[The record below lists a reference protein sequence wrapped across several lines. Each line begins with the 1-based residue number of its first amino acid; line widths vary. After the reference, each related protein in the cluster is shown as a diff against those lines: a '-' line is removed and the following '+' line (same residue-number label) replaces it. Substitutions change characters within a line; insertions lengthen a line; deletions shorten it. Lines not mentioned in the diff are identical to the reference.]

1 MTQDSAI
8 LAYDDLI
15 WVCTNLCELLE
26 VENDAL
32 THHDAQTVRELAAN
46 KVALSNLYERS
57 MLPLADDPDSVEAL
71 EPEQKEELKA
81 LGGRL
86 AQLVAANA
94 MMLRAEMEACRRV
107 LDAMVSA
114 AKELATNT
122 VAYGARGKFEI
133 AQMGCERNALAL
145 NRML

>member
-1 MTQDSAI
+1 MTQEPAI
-8 LAYDDLI
+8 LAFDDLI

-32 THHDAQTVRELAAN
+32 TRHDAQTVRDLAAN
-46 KVALSNLYERS
+46 KAALSNLYERS
-57 MLPLADDPDSVEAL
+57 MLPLVDDPDVVETL

-81 LGGRL
+81 LGARL
-86 AQLVAANA
+86 AQLIAANA

-122 VAYGARGKFEI
+122 VAYGARGRFET
-133 AQMGCERNALAL
+133 AYGAAERNALAL